1 MVIGSGGPG
10 VETDDTA
17 AAAAALE
24 DTADAAGGAG
34 RLVVKEPTTAV
45 GGRSTTTTTTTGVS
59 SEAAKTLADA
69 RFVVGDFLSV
79 AILPPSSVDGSV
91 VPASA
96 ARMGRGY
103 GVGQASLG
111 GSGGGGGGG
120 APPHFPVVGRDRG
133 YGGYGYGR
141 GGLGSR
147 MSGGGGGGYGRE
159 GGGAVLPVGEWRR
172 GERLPDG
179 PPQPSGRGRGGG
191 RRRW

>member
-1 MVIGSGGPG
+1 MVIGDGGPG
-10 VETDDTA
+10 VETD
-17 AAAAALE
+17 AL
-24 DTADAAGGAG
+24 DDAMDGGG
-34 RLVVKEPTTAV
+34 RPPAVKESTTAMDS
-45 GGRSTTTTTTTGVS
+45 GNNSNTGALASS

-79 AILPPSSVDGSV
+79 AILPPNLLDGSV

-103 GVGQASLG
+103 GVGGASLSGIGG
-111 GSGGGGGGG
+111 GSGGGA
-120 APPHFPVVGRDRG
+120 APPDFPVVGRDRG

-147 MSGGGGGGYGRE
+147 MGGSGGGGYGRE
-159 GGGAVLPVGEWRR
+159 GGGAVPPMGEWRR

-179 PPQPSGRGRGGG
+179 PPQPSSRGRGGG